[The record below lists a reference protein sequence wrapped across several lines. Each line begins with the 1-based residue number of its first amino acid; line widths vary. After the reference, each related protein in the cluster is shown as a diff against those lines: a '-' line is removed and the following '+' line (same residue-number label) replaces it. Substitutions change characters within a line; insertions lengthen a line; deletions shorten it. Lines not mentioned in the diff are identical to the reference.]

1 MRIRLSPGSFRLRA
15 VRRVT
20 FWTAMALAAALLISL
35 FVRAQRPPTAPG
47 IAYSNDIHA
56 ELAAGAP
63 PKPAAPR
70 VRAPK
75 APPPAGPSGLKLVP
89 IATDSAIKRVE
100 LLDKI
105 PPEEGLMP
113 VNFTAPAAPASA
125 PTRTPEP
132 SLGWGAWNQPAAD
145 GVSGPGGIRPIPG
158 LAPTLTASLPIDAAP
173 SAPSRPGTDLPG
185 ALPAKASGWHHG
197 HFHGGTLEAHQ
208 HGNALHKAHPR
219 SGSR

>member
-1 MRIRLSPGSFRLRA
+1 
-15 VRRVT
+15 
-20 FWTAMALAAALLISL
+20 MALAAALLVSL
-35 FVRAQRPPTAPG
+35 FVRVQRPSSPPS

-63 PKPAAPR
+63 PKPVAPR

-75 APPPAGPSGLKLVP
+75 APPPPSSPSGLKLVP
-89 IATDSAIKRVE
+89 IATDNAIKRVE
-100 LLDKI
+100 LLEKI

-113 VNFTAPAAPASA
+113 VNLSVPAAPAAPTAA
-125 PTRTPEP
+125 PEP
-132 SLGWGAWNQPAAD
+132 SLGWGAWNQPAAE
-145 GVSGPGGIRPIPG
+145 GTSGPGGIRQIPG
-158 LAPTLTASLPIDAAP
+158 LAPVLTAASPGGGTPAADAP
-173 SAPSRPGTDLPG
+173 GRPATDLPG

-219 SGSR
+219 AGR